1 MTEPVAGCLSPVR
14 TEAPTERGGQRAGGR
29 APHVLDPAALPDH
42 IDALYRAAWAL
53 CGSRYDAEDLVQTT
67 FAHVL
72 KRRRVIRSGNERGYL
87 LRALRNTYSSRYRT
101 LAARPKIVPLL
112 EQHTHS
118 DADPAPSSARQIME
132 AIATAPPLFRD
143 AVIAVDILGL
153 SYLEAAQSLGTR
165 EATITTRLYRGR
177 QHIAGEL
184 SDRGV

>member
-1 MTEPVAGCLSPVR
+1 MTEPVASCQSAVR
-14 TEAPTERGGQRAGGR
+14 SEAPTERGGQRAGGVT
-29 APHVLDPAALPDH
+29 PHVLDPEALPDH
-42 IDALYRAAWAL
+42 IDALYRAAWAM

-101 LAARPKIVPLL
+101 LAAGPKMVPLS
-112 EQHTHS
+112 EEHTHPG
-118 DADPAPSSARQIME
+118 ADPASVSARQIME
-132 AIATAPPLFRD
+132 AVVAAPPLFRD

-153 SYLEAAQSLGTR
+153 SYLEAARSLGTR

-177 QHIAGEL
+177 QHIAREL
-184 SDRGV
+184 SDGGV